1 MLPAQVHRN
10 IYLVLLALLGGSMVT
25 SVWLSNLVWVLMG
38 LNWLLEGRWREKWQ
52 MARESRLLQAFTALY
67 LLLLLGMLW
76 TSNTSHG
83 LSVLQVKMPL
93 FFVPLIILTT
103 RPVTGRARRFILW
116 FYATTVLV
124 VSIIGT
130 VRLLTIPDLPYRDA
144 VPYISHI
151 RFSLNCCMVIFLA
164 LVEMRHASTRLRC
177 VLALLVL
184 WLLLF
189 VIMLHS
195 YTAISILAIVSLV
208 VLLLRHRRWQPLL
221 LWFVIVGGLAALIG
235 YEVKSYY
242 TLCPLAR
249 EPLQPFTANGR
260 PYDHACD
267 GVIEC
272 GNYINNYVC
281 REELCDEWQRRSTLP
296 YKGLTESGYS
306 VESTLIRYL
315 NVLGLTKDS
324 VGVATL
330 TAQQIHDVE
339 RGVANPV
346 YENHNPLRK
355 MVYVLLL
362 EREFHMHYDAVWG
375 FSMLQRFELW
385 NAALHVVQHHPW
397 IGVGTGD
404 VDDELHAQLY
414 RQQSHLAGTQKST
427 HNQYLSFLTA
437 FGIICTLVLV
447 FLFLRAA
454 PRLRRQP
461 TLLLAWTFIILISCL
476 TEDTFD
482 TLAGILFSTWF
493 LAYRRNQTQ

>member
-1 MLPAQVHRN
+1 MFPSQVHRN

-25 SVWLSNLVWVLMG
+25 SVWLSNLVWILMG

-52 MARESRLLQAFTALY
+52 MACESRLLQAYTVLY
-67 LLLLLGMLW
+67 LLLLMGMLW
-76 TSNTSHG
+76 TSNTNHG
-83 LSVLQVKMPL
+83 FSVLQVKMPL
-93 FFVPLIILTT
+93 FFVPLVMLTT

-116 FYATTVLV
+116 FYATAVLV

-164 LVEMRHASTRLRC
+164 CSEMRHATIGLR
-177 VLALLVL
+177 VMLALLTL
-184 WLLLF
+184 WLLTF
-189 VIMLHS
+189 VVMMHS
-195 YTAISILAIVSLV
+195 YTAISVLAVVSLA
-208 VLLLRHRRWQPLL
+208 VLLLRHRRWQLL
-221 LWFVIVGGLAALIG
+221 VLWFALVGGLAAIVG

-249 EPLQPFTANGR
+249 EPLHPFTANGR
-260 PYDHACD
+260 PYDHARD

-281 REELCDEWQRRSTLP
+281 REELHDEWQRRSTLP
-296 YKGLTESGYS
+296 YNGLTESGYS

-315 NVLGLTKDS
+315 NALSLTKDS

-330 TAQQIHDVE
+330 TAQQVHDVE

-346 YENHNPLRK
+346 YESRNPLRK

-362 EREFHMHYDAVWG
+362 EREFHLHYNAVWG

-385 NAALHVVQHHPW
+385 DAALQVVQRHPW
-397 IGVGTGD
+397 VGVGTGD
-404 VDDELHAQLY
+404 VDDELHNQLF
-414 RQQSHLAGTQKST
+414 QQHSHLAGTQKST

-437 FGIICTLVLV
+437 FGIIGAVVLV
-447 FLFLRAA
+447 FFFLRAA
-454 PRLRRQP
+454 TRLRRQP

-476 TEDTFD
+476 TEDTLD

-493 LAYRRNQTQ
+493 LAHRNNQTQ